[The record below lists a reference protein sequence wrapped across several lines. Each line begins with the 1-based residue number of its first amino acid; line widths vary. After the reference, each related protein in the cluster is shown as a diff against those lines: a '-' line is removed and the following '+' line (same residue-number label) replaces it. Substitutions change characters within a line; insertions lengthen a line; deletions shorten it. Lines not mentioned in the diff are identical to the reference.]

1 MFHSI
6 RKPSSLAA
14 LLAAA
19 ALLAVTAAAGSAVAE
34 GNRTSAGAAAAGLR
48 LYAAAAAPAA
58 PKAES
63 NEPLHIV
70 AVGDSLTVG
79 YELGMSTASVPY
91 GYAERV
97 YEQALYHGRADLKNY
112 GIIALKTPGLGK
124 FLQAAAGGKTI
135 TAEDV
140 QADLST
146 YPLAPETVAKT
157 AALAA
162 DLKQADLVTVTI
174 GGNDFTPIFDAIKQ
188 GGLTDA
194 ELGDK
199 LNAMLDGYI
208 PQLEGSLRTILGLNP
223 KATIVFADQ
232 YLPVPAPS
240 VINKAITQSQYDVL
254 TAGVDRLKGLDE
266 ALAAKLT
273 KEGYD
278 VRAVDVSKPFRGK
291 ELTYTYIAKGD
302 IHPNQY
308 GYDLM
313 GRAFAD
319 GIWGSYRE
327 PAALS
332 AGTPLRVVVNG
343 ADLKGGNK
351 PVLKNGTT
359 FLPMRDVANALRA
372 TLNWEPKTRTA
383 TIASNGKKVAFTIGA
398 NTMKVDGQTVPL
410 ETPAYLQTSGGNAYT
425 YLPLAALSRGLGY
438 QVEYRKPIATVFINS

>member
-6 RKPSSLAA
+6 RKPSSLAV

-19 ALLAVTAAAGSAVAE
+19 LLLTAAPGAGS
-34 GNRTSAGAAAAGLR
+34 AAAAGR
-48 LYAAAAAPAA
+48 ASGGTGAPAGVQAYAATAVPAA
-58 PKAES
+58 PKAQA
-63 NEPLHIV
+63 NEPLRIV
-70 AVGDSLTVG
+70 AVGDSLTAG
-79 YELGMSTASVPY
+79 YELGMNTASVPY

-97 YEQALYHGRADLKNY
+97 YEQALYHGRAELKNY
-112 GIIALKTPGLGK
+112 GIIALRTPGLGK
-124 FLQAAAGGKTI
+124 FLQAAADGKTI

-140 QADLST
+140 QQNLST

-162 DLKQADLVTVTI
+162 DLKQAALVTVTI

-194 ELGDK
+194 ELGDQ
-199 LNAMLDGYI
+199 LNAMLDDYM
-208 PQLEGSLRTILGLNP
+208 PQLESSLRTILGLNP

-240 VINKAITQSQYDVL
+240 VINKAITPSQYGVL
-254 TAGVDRLKGLDE
+254 TAAVDRLKGLDE
-266 ALAAKLT
+266 ALAAKLG

-327 PAALS
+327 PAALP

-351 PVLKNGTT
+351 PVLKDNAT

-383 TIASNGKKVAFTIGA
+383 TIGSNGKKVAFTIGA
-398 NTMKVDGQTVPL
+398 NTMKVDGRTVPL
-410 ETPAYLQTSGGNAYT
+410 ETPAFLQTSGGTAYT